1 MYKYELHV
9 HTKEG
14 SACSTT
20 SIHDMIRKY
29 KEQGYT
35 GMAITNHFYGG
46 NTCVSRELDW
56 HDFVMEYARAYY
68 EGLETAKELDFD
80 LIFGIEQGYGN
91 GKEILIYGVEPE
103 YVAERPFLIECDLE
117 LWSKEMHK
125 AGAFIAYAHPFRDR
139 VYIKNPNEIPPLQL
153 VDGVEV
159 HNYCNHPE
167 ENERAQRIFEN
178 SDTILI
184 AGSDL
189 HSTDFE
195 RSNGVIFKHRVK
207 TAAELAKALFEND
220 FRLSI
225 NE

>member
-68 EGLETAKELDFD
+68 EGLETAK
-80 LIFGIEQGYGN
+80 
-91 GKEILIYGVEPE
+91 
-103 YVAERPFLIECDLE
+103 
-117 LWSKEMHK
+117 
-125 AGAFIAYAHPFRDR
+125 
-139 VYIKNPNEIPPLQL
+139 
-153 VDGVEV
+153 
-159 HNYCNHPE
+159 
-167 ENERAQRIFEN
+167 
-178 SDTILI
+178 
-184 AGSDL
+184 
-189 HSTDFE
+189 
-195 RSNGVIFKHRVK
+195 
-207 TAAELAKALFEND
+207 
-220 FRLSI
+220 
-225 NE
+225 